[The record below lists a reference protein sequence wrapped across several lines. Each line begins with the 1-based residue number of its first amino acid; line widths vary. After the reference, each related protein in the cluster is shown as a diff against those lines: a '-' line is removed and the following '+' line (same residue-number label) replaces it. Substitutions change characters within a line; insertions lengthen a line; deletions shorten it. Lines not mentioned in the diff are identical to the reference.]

1 MAAIQFARASNVRT
15 YILDKSAHSRIRE
28 RVPSK
33 APKVVVVVVA
43 VAVAV
48 VDVVVVVVII
58 VVERE
63 RSLRRL
69 GP

>member
-1 MAAIQFARASNVRT
+1 MAASQFARASNVRT
-15 YILDKSAHSRIRE
+15 CILDKSAHSRIRE

-43 VAVAV
+43 VAV

>member
-15 YILDKSAHSRIRE
+15 CILDKSAHSRIRE

-33 APKVVVVVVA
+33 APKVVVDVVV
-43 VAVAV
+43 
-48 VDVVVVVVII
+48 VVVVVVII